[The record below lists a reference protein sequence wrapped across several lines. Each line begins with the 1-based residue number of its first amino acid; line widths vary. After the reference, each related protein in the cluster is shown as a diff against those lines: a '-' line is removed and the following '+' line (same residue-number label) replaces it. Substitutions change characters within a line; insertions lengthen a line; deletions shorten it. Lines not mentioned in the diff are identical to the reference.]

1 MEKIF
6 ILLLISFTTIINAQF
21 KTKFEEMSK
30 VSNPNFKN
38 YDKLVYEA
46 TKYIFSNPI
55 NNKSEEFV
63 YSVKIAQ
70 FWMNKDTEF
79 PLPTFGKFF
88 SNLKKDNTETFFYT
102 IFLMHY
108 NLVQKID
115 HNRLLKCSPIE
126 GKKFSELAEVREIQ
140 IEAAKIFLSYG
151 ENVNN
156 NLKLNENLKIYS
168 DALKEGKLEIVFY
181 EN

>member
-1 MEKIF
+1 MKKII
-6 ILLLISFTTIINAQF
+6 ILLLIAIPTLLNAQF
-21 KTKFEEMSK
+21 KTKYENMSK
-30 VSNPNFKN
+30 IQNPNFKD
-38 YDKLVYEA
+38 YDKSVYEA

-55 NNKSEEFV
+55 NNKSEEFF
-63 YSVKIAQ
+63 YAVKIAQ

-88 SNLKKDNTETFFYT
+88 SKLTKDNGETFFYT
-102 IFLMHY
+102 ISLMHY

-126 GKKFSELAEVREIQ
+126 GKKFSELDEVREIQ
-140 IEAAKIFLSYG
+140 LEAAKIFLSYA
-151 ENVNN
+151 ENKNN
-156 NLKLNENLKIYS
+156 NLKLTETLEMYS
-168 DALKEGKLEIVFY
+168 GALKEGKLDTVFF